1 MRKLGILG
9 GTFDPIHVA
18 HLAVA
23 EQARA
28 QLGLEQVLFIPAWLA
43 PHKRGN
49 TQAADRAADRVAML
63 RLALQDNPAF
73 ILDESEIQRRGTSYT
88 VETLRRLHERMAP
101 AMHLHLLIGADN
113 YAIFHRW
120 REPEE
125 ILRLATPVV
134 YPRMSV
140 PLAAIA
146 PPFRVLDGPAFDL
159 RATWIRAAVA
169 RGGSIRYLVPERVR
183 EYIAAHHLYLSPEE

>member
-1 MRKLGILG
+1 MLKLGILG
-9 GTFDPIHVA
+9 GTFDPIHMA

-23 EQARA
+23 EQART

-43 PHKRGN
+43 PHKKGN
-49 TQAADRAADRVAML
+49 TRAADRAADRVAML

-73 ILDESEIQRRGTSYT
+73 ILDESEIHRRGTSYT
-88 VETLRRLHERMAP
+88 VETLRRLHERMAS
-101 AMHLHLLIGADN
+101 AAHLHLLIGADN

-134 YPRMSV
+134 YPRMNV
-140 PLAAIA
+140 PLATVA
-146 PPFRVLDGPAFDL
+146 PPFRVLEGPTFEL
-159 RATWIRAAVA
+159 HATWIRAAVA
-169 RGGSIRYLVPERVR
+169 RGQSIRYLVPERVR
-183 EYIAAHHLYLSPEE
+183 EYIAAHHLYRLPEE